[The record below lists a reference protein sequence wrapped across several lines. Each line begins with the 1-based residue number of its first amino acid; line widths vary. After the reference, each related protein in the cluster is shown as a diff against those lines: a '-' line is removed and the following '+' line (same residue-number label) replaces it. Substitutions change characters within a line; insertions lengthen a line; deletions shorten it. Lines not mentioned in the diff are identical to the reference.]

1 MASTSEKTFGQ
12 RLTRAVAL
20 YDRVKGEV
28 GYAPEENPLITTAAL
43 GAFVATLK
51 AANQEVG
58 DLAQP
63 YNQAQ
68 DDRVVLYHGLEGLKK
83 RVAMARDVIG
93 GYQNGKKLAAYDT
106 LTTIAQQMRGYR
118 KPAKD
123 LLPDGAATDAQE
135 AAAGLSVAQMSFG
148 SLLQKGREALGT
160 LKGMGGQYKT
170 SNALVTV
177 AGLEAFLTQLETQD
191 TTVNDTL
198 LPLRKATKARHTLY
212 EGDEGLQARLAAAK
226 SYVAGNHTKTSP
238 LYKDVLK
245 IKY

>member
-1 MASTSEKTFGQ
+1 MASISEKTFGQ

-20 YDRVKGEV
+20 YDRVKGEA
-28 GYAPEENPLITTAAL
+28 GYDPQENPLITTAAL
-43 GAFVATLK
+43 AAFVGELK
-51 AANQEVG
+51 MANQQVG

-68 DDRVVLYHGLEGLKK
+68 DDRVALYHGAEGLKK

-93 GYQNGKKLAAYDT
+93 GYQNGKKLAAYDM

-123 LLPDGAATDAQE
+123 PVPNGAATAAQE
-135 AAAGLSVAQMSFG
+135 AAAGPSVAQTSFG
-148 SLLQKGREALGT
+148 SLLQKGREALGI
-160 LKGMGGQYKT
+160 LKGMGAQYKT
-170 SNALVTV
+170 SNPLVTV
-177 AGLEAFLTQLETQD
+177 AGLGAFLTELEKQD
-191 TTVNDTL
+191 STVNDTL
-198 LPLRKATKARHTLY
+198 LPLRQATKARYALY
-212 EGDEGLQARLAAAK
+212 EGEAGFQARLAAAK
-226 SYVAGNHTKTSP
+226 SYVAGNHTKASP